1 MKKSEFQQIKN
12 KTAEELQKD
21 LIGNREK
28 LRILKFDLA
37 AGKVKNANEIREVKK
52 TIAKIQTLLNNQK

>member
-12 KTAEELQKD
+12 KTVEELGKD
-21 LIGNREK
+21 LNNNREK